1 MSLSERAMLIT
12 LSVSCWTGTRK
23 DDNVVA
29 EVDAKH
35 NAKNSGRFSKFLI
48 SKEELESCAA
58 FARGI
63 RAYHYKMTLP
73 WMDNGARL
81 LPANLFREY
90 STEMRR
96 LKGEYE
102 VLVQAFLQ
110 RYEAVLKPDARQRLG
125 TLYDP
130 EDYPAASELQ
140 GKFGVAT
147 DIMPVPEGNDFRV
160 DVGDAERERIRREL
174 DERVAERQRQ
184 AMNDAWRRVREVVS
198 NIELRLSADKTI
210 VRESLIENA
219 SELARLLPGLNVTQD
234 PAMSMVCRDI
244 TDHLLVDVAT
254 LRRSRMARQR
264 VAEKARQ
271 ILERVPA

>member
-1 MSLSERAMLIT
+1 M
-12 LSVSCWTGTRK
+12 SCWTGTRK

-48 SKEELESCAA
+48 SKDELEPCAA
-58 FARGI
+58 FARAI

-81 LPANLFREY
+81 LPASLFREY

-96 LKGEYE
+96 LKGEYDA
-102 VLVQAFLQ
+102 LVQTFLQ
-110 RYEAVLKPDARQRLG
+110 RYDTFLKPDARLRLG

-130 EDYPAASELQ
+130 EDYPEAADLKS
-140 GKFGVAT
+140 KFGVTT

-160 DVGDAERERIRREL
+160 DVGDAERERIRNEL
-174 DERVAERQRQ
+174 NERVAERQRQ
-184 AMNDAWRRVREVVS
+184 AMEDAWRRVREVVS
-198 NIELRLSADKTI
+198 NIEFRLSADKAI

-234 PAMSMVCRDI
+234 PAMSAVCRDI

-254 LRRSRMARQR
+254 LRRSRMERKR